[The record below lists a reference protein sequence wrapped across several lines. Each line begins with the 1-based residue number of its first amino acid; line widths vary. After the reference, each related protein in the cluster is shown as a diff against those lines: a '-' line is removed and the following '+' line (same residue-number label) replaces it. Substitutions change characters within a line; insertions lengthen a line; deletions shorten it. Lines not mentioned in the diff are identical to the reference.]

1 MECAA
6 WGAGKGLGR
15 GSEQRAAAGGY
26 LRRAPVRCARPTSD
40 SAEPSGGASVRPER
54 EGVEDWR
61 RGTFGSGLS
70 YFQQNFGTKLRHG
83 SGVS

>member
-1 MECAA
+1 MLRGGLERG
-6 WGAGKGLGR
+6 WEGARSSGQRLEDIGGGL
-15 GSEQRAAAGGY
+15 
-26 LRRAPVRCARPTSD
+26 RCDALDPQVTAQSRV
-40 SAEPSGGASVRPER
+40 GGASVRPER